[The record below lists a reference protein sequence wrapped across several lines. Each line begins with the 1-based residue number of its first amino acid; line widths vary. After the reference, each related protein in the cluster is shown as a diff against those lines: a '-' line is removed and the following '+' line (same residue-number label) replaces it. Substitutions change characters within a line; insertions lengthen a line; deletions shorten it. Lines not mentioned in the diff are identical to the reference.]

1 MKKYRKIISIITAAA
16 VAIPALGHGS
26 IPISTQ
32 EAQET
37 KQYVIIAETNEA
49 YEAAV
54 EEAGD
59 NVTEDTSLLLENNV
73 MVAELT
79 EKEAAALEADDI
91 LVEEDIVL
99 TASTAGEEMTELPVE
114 EARKRKEEIK
124 RKKAERYQKMAEEAR
139 SQAEAGNQE
148 EAEPEWNLQAIG
160 AEDLE
165 NGDTKVK
172 VAVLDSG
179 VDYVEGIELDGY
191 VNLVEEEDYVV
202 PAYQDLTGHGTGIA
216 GIIAGDGT
224 DGFYGVNPNAGLY
237 SVKVLGEENTAP
249 LSRIIRGI
257 YWCMENDMDIINMSF
272 GTSVYSRA
280 LEQAVTDAYEA
291 GLLMVGAAGN
301 NGSSV
306 EYPAAFPEV
315 MAVAATGTDAQLSDF
330 SNAGDELDIAAPGEK
345 IRVASFFGGSTVT
358 HGTSIAVPHVTGV
371 ASLLWEKDR
380 TKSNEFIR
388 QLISSSA
395 KAIEGTDDCGLL
407 DAQYALDCY
416 GAFAESFD
424 ETKNLLREELPENT
438 DEPEVFD
445 EVDTDEAYVEGLWRG
460 SDHKAAVDT
469 YAGSYLTASAI
480 AVVKLG
486 AVFPDKDGRS
496 WKGAKKNPR

>member
-1 MKKYRKIISIITAAA
+1 MKKYRKIISMITAAA
-16 VAIPALGHGS
+16 VAIPALGYGN
-26 IPISTQ
+26 IPVSAQ

-37 KQYVIIAETNEA
+37 RQYVIIAETDEA

-54 EEAGD
+54 EEAGG
-59 NVTEDTSLLLENNV
+59 NVTEDTSLLSENNV

-202 PAYQDLTGHGTGIA
+202 PAYQDLTGHGTGKI
-216 GIIAGDGT
+216 G
-224 DGFYGVNPNAGLY
+224 
-237 SVKVLGEENTAP
+237 
-249 LSRIIRGI
+249 
-257 YWCMENDMDIINMSF
+257 
-272 GTSVYSRA
+272 RA
-280 LEQAVTDAYEA
+280 
-291 GLLMVGAAGN
+291 
-301 NGSSV
+301 
-306 EYPAAFPEV
+306 
-315 MAVAATGTDAQLSDF
+315 
-330 SNAGDELDIAAPGEK
+330 
-345 IRVASFFGGSTVT
+345 
-358 HGTSIAVPHVTGV
+358 HV
-371 ASLLWEKDR
+371 
-380 TKSNEFIR
+380 
-388 QLISSSA
+388 
-395 KAIEGTDDCGLL
+395 
-407 DAQYALDCY
+407 
-416 GAFAESFD
+416 
-424 ETKNLLREELPENT
+424 
-438 DEPEVFD
+438 
-445 EVDTDEAYVEGLWRG
+445 
-460 SDHKAAVDT
+460 
-469 YAGSYLTASAI
+469 
-480 AVVKLG
+480 
-486 AVFPDKDGRS
+486 
-496 WKGAKKNPR
+496 